1 MYSKKSVFL
10 NSEKLC
16 ISKKYITFMP
26 FVALSDTLLSWFN
39 QKMFVIVSIL
49 EKEWGHP
56 DTFIISKYLLNS
68 SYMLFQ
74 ELAVRRQT

>member
-26 FVALSDTLLSWFN
+26 FVALSDTLL
-39 QKMFVIVSIL
+39 
-49 EKEWGHP
+49 P
-56 DTFIISKYLLNS
+56 
-68 SYMLFQ
+68 
-74 ELAVRRQT
+74 